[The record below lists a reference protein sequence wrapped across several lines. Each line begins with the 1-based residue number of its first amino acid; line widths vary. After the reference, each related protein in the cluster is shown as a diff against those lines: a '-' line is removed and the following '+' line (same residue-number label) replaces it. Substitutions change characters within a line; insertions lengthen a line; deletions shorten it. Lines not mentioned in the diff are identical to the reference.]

1 MDHTPFIVGA
11 YSAAI
16 IILAWCALAPIAR
29 TRRLKKALRA
39 RDRQRRVSHASQA

>member
-11 YSAAI
+11 YGAAI

-29 TRRLKKALRA
+29 TRRLKNALRA
-39 RDRQRRVSHASQA
+39 RDQERRSAHAPQA